1 MADMTSPRCPMPQQ
15 DPAERAQNFKE
26 VALGYTP
33 EMAIQE
39 AIDCHERYVSALIIA
54 NACIAIM
61 RQK

>member
-33 EMAIQE
+33 EL
-39 AIDCHERYVSALIIA
+39 SLIHI
-54 NACIAIM
+54 
-61 RQK
+61 